1 MKNLITGA
9 LLLALVA
16 SFWVQRAYRFQHTN
30 LLPDAV
36 MVILA
41 VLSLWLLVVGWRTR
55 HVDEV
60 HEEEAL
66 RWVDLGRAVA
76 LLTAWVVALPWL
88 GFLVSGIVF
97 TTAISISM
105 RDDGRSLRQMALDL
119 AINAAV
125 VVAIYLAFT
134 QVLYVRLP
142 QFGGM

>member
-1 MKNLITGA
+1 MKNLLTGG
-9 LLLALVA
+9 LLLVLVA
-16 SFWVQRAYRFQHTN
+16 SFWVQRAYRFPHTN
-30 LLPDAV
+30 ILPDAV

-60 HEEEAL
+60 HEEQAL
-66 RWVDLGRAVA
+66 PWADLGRAVA
-76 LLTAWVVALPWL
+76 LLAAWVVALPWL

-97 TTAISISM
+97 STVISLSM
-105 RDDGRSLRQMALDL
+105 RTAGRTLRGALLDV
-119 AINAAV
+119 AVNAGV

-142 QFGGM
+142 EFGGM